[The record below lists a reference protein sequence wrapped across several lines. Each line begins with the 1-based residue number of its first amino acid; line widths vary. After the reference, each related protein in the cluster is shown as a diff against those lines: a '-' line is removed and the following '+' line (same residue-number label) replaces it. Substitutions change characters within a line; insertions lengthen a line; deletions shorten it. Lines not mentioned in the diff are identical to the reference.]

1 MTLVGCDNANKV
13 ISSKISNCRFSD
25 HDLNIIKLK
34 TDDIERG
41 PGSLIINL
49 NTIESDYF
57 KQIFTAWIMGNGKD
71 KIC

>member
-1 MTLVGCDNANKV
+1 V

-57 KQIFTAWIMGNGKD
+57 KQIFTARIMGNGKD